1 MVSRRHAELAG
12 TGTDD
17 SKIGVI
23 EASQFVGA
31 AKHLGFDFWAGVPCS
46 YLTPFINYTIGE
58 SELTYISSANEGDAV
73 ATATGAA
80 LGGHRAVAMM
90 QNSGLGNAV
99 SPLTSLNHVFRIP
112 ILLIVTLRGEP
123 GKPDEPQHEL
133 MGEITADLLDT
144 MKIPWGW
151 FPDRKEDVD
160 QALKNAVDYMDTS
173 GRPYALIMKKGMV
186 APYPLKQTQGPGKP
200 DAGDERKPN
209 PTGQEPPA
217 RQDVLKQL
225 VANSNT
231 KDTVLIASTG
241 FNGRELYAVEDRA
254 NQLYMV
260 GSMGCAASFGL
271 GLSLVRPDKKV
282 IIIDGD
288 GAVLMR
294 MGNMATV
301 AAYAGDNFY
310 HLLLD
315 NHVHE
320 STGGQATVSSAVD
333 FPAIASA
340 CGYQSVFSGMG
351 NKHGISGF
359 LQAKAPAF
367 MLIETRQGV
376 PDGLP
381 RPSVKPA
388 QVARRLMQHM
398 GVNTAW
404 ELLR

>member
-1 MVSRRHAELAG
+1 VVSRRHAELAG
-12 TGTDD
+12 AGADNGE
-17 SKIGVI
+17 IIVI
-23 EASQFVGA
+23 EASQFVGP
-31 AKHLGFDFWAGVPCS
+31 AKNLGFDVWAGVPCS
-46 YLTPFINYTIGE
+46 FLTPFINYIIGDA
-58 SELTYISSANEGDAV
+58 ELTYISSANEGDAV

-99 SPLTSLNHVFRIP
+99 SPLTSLNHVFQIP

-133 MGEITADLLDT
+133 MGQITPDLLDT
-144 MKIPWGW
+144 MQIPWGW
-151 FPDRKEDVD
+151 FPDNEENVAS
-160 QALKNAVDYMDTS
+160 ALKKAIDHMDST

-186 APYPLKQTQGPGKP
+186 APFSLKQTRGPGKRDLVEGRGGVETP
-200 DAGDERKPN
+200 GVV
-209 PTGQEPPA
+209 PT

-225 VANSNT
+225 VAGSNT
-231 KDTVLIASTG
+231 QDTVLIASTG
-241 FNGRELYAVEDRA
+241 FNGRELYAVEDRP

-282 IIIDGD
+282 IVIDGD

-320 STGGQATVSSAVD
+320 STGGQATVSSTVD
-333 FPAIASA
+333 FPGVARA
-340 CGYQSVFSGMG
+340 CGYQSVFPGPADG
-351 NKHGISGF
+351 DRIKGF
-359 LQAKAPAF
+359 LQARAPAF
-367 MLIETRQGV
+367 MLIETRRGV
-376 PDGLP
+376 PEGLP
-381 RPSVKPA
+381 RPSVKPSE
-388 QVARRLMQHM
+388 VARRLMKHI
-398 GVNTAW
+398 GVSVAW
-404 ELLR
+404 ISSQ